1 MPRLFANQAY
11 FTVPATWLLLPLRA
25 LFMPF
30 TEKKSMPRNEPSL
43 TLSRYNVTT
52 GKTSRRPQI
61 RIKETAKSG
70 LSTSSPPVTRNLIGL
85 RNRTHAII
93 EISGFFSFGAR
104 PFADYA
110 DAGTPTTEKDKK
122 PQTGVLSK
130 SEKRRSQRRSS
141 LFLLLVAV
149 CITYGYRALSL
160 R

>member
-93 EISGFFSFGAR
+93 EISGFFSFGAK

-110 DAGTPTTEKDKK
+110 DAGIPTTAEVDK
-122 PQTGVLSK
+122 PQTGVLSNL
-130 SEKRRSQRRSS
+130 KRDDLKGGR
-141 LFLLLVAV
+141 LFFLLLVAV